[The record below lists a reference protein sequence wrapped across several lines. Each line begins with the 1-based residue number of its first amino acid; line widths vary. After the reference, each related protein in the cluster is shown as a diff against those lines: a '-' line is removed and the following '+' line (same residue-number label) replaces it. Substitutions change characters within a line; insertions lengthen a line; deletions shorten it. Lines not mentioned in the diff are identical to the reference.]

1 VFPYGLPQADNWT
14 QNQEKN
20 CAYHQTDIIERSS
33 YDVEYVEQNVTNME
47 QKYHEKA
54 SSKNT
59 IELCKVQKEVV
70 AVVALLFVFVSSFK
84 ATG

>member
-1 VFPYGLPQADNWT
+1 
-14 QNQEKN
+14 
-20 CAYHQTDIIERSS
+20 
-33 YDVEYVEQNVTNME
+33 ME
-47 QKYHEKA
+47 QKHHEKG